1 MLAAAPWR
9 AAASSN
15 VSKLPAL
22 QAAASTPSARGRV
35 HVMGITGSRFSVL
48 APHFQG
54 TLHVQD
60 VAARTERGGGAALK
74 DSSSILM
81 PLHARAKQR
90 YPVSLSCAA
99 AGSLGAG
106 VQLAV
111 PGRHAPTS
119 SLGTPA
125 RTAQLLASMAG
136 KIPMAWSDTGA
147 ASTPRS
153 PSGKKGSEGQACRGK
168 EQNKVTLPASVPE
181 DAEISASSKAACSP
195 EEASDAPF
203 FLAACEGEEN
213 KSAASTMPESSRQAL
228 GEAPR
233 LQDPREIT
241 KLAYGYSPMIP
252 AVHRICGEETKDRM

>member
-1 MLAAAPWR
+1 MSW
-9 AAASSN
+9 
-15 VSKLPAL
+15 AL
-22 QAAASTPSARGRV
+22 QAAD
-35 HVMGITGSRFSVL
+35 SRYLPHIFREPCMSRTWQQERSV
-48 APHFQG
+48 
-54 TLHVQD
+54 
-60 VAARTERGGGAALK
+60 GGAALK
-74 DSSSILM
+74 DSSTILM
-81 PLHARAKQR
+81 PLHARAKQG

-125 RTAQLLASMAG
+125 RSARALASMAG

-147 ASTPRS
+147 ASTPS
-153 PSGKKGSEGQACRGK
+153 AKKGSEGQTCHGK

-195 EEASDAPF
+195 EEASDAPS
-203 FLAACEGEEN
+203 FLAAREGEEN

-241 KLAYGYSPMIP
+241 KLAYGYPPMIP
-252 AVHRICGEETKDRM
+252 AIHRICGEDTKDRT

>member
-1 MLAAAPWR
+1 MPWALEAADSPY
-9 AAASSN
+9 
-15 VSKLPAL
+15 LPQDL
-22 QAAASTPSARGRV
+22 ST
-35 HVMGITGSRFSVL
+35 
-48 APHFQG
+48 
-54 TLHVQD
+54 
-60 VAARTERGGGAALK
+60 GGPALK
-74 DSSSILM
+74 DSSTILK
-81 PLHARAKQR
+81 PLHARAMQG
-90 YPVSLSCAA
+90 YPVSLSYAA
-99 AGSLGAG
+99 AGSLRVG

-111 PGRHAPTS
+111 PGHSAPTS

-147 ASTPRS
+147 ASTPS
-153 PSGKKGSEGQACRGK
+153 AKKGSEGQTCHGK

-241 KLAYGYSPMIP
+241 KLAYGYPPMIP
-252 AVHRICGEETKDRM
+252 AIHRICGEDTKDRT